1 MGIHGRHMVYELNG
15 ISCLPLQ
22 RVHKPQMM
30 IVRGRQFGE
39 DTRQF
44 YVIESAI
51 ASLTARAAAELR
63 REHQLARRAVVVLR
77 TNRHKPGYQQVSESV
92 RLYTPTA
99 DTGRLCSQLVQMLQR
114 SFQVGLEYHRA
125 DVILYDL
132 VPETGLQTDLFGSVD
147 IAGGTLSH
155 TRMQALDSINR
166 RYGKSTI
173 RFAAEDLSAAW
184 QPRKKLSSPRY
195 TSAWAEL
202 PEAKLV

>member
-1 MGIHGRHMVYELNG
+1 V
-15 ISCLPLQ
+15 
-22 RVHKPQMM
+22 
-30 IVRGRQFGE
+30 
-39 DTRQF
+39 
-44 YVIESAI
+44 A
-51 ASLTARAAAELR
+51 
-63 REHQLARRAVVVLR
+63 
-77 TNRHKPGYQQVSESV
+77 ESV

-114 SFQVGLEYHRA
+114 SFKVGLEYHRA
-125 DVILYDL
+125 DVVLYDL

-147 IAGGTLSH
+147 IAGSMLSH
-155 TRMQALDSINR
+155 GRMQALDSINR

-173 RFAAEDLSAAW
+173 RFAAEDLSRAW